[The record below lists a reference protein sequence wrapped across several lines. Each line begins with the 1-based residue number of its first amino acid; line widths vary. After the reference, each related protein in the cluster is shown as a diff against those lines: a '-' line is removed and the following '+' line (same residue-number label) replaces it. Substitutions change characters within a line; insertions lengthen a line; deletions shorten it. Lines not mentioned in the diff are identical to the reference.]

1 MLAAHS
7 GSNIALRTTL
17 ILSAASHPNGDSRV
31 RRENEVVCCLIFTRL
46 QSWKSWLALHFY

>member
-1 MLAAHS
+1 LAAHS